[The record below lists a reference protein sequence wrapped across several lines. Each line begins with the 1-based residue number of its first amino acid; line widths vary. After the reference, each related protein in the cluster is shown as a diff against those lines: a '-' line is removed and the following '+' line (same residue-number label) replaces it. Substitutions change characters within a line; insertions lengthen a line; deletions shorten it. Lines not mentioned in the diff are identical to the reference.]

1 MLSAQH
7 RPGRQ
12 LLGRDDGLDPTRGRR
27 EQRGRCDG
35 DSAQQHEDEQGTP
48 SPAQGPAPEG
58 QVSAESI
65 EHAPTLCTHASRRCA
80 VGRAVDG
87 GGGWGELALPLP
99 QLTCSRRPESRR
111 PSRESPVGRD
121 QDAAA
126 AGALEEELDDD
137 AAELLEG
144 EVEEEELAPAS
155 ELLLEEAVEA
165 PEVEE

>member
-1 MLSAQH
+1 M
-7 RPGRQ
+7 
-12 LLGRDDGLDPTRGRR
+12 
-27 EQRGRCDG
+27 
-35 DSAQQHEDEQGTP
+35 
-48 SPAQGPAPEG
+48 
-58 QVSAESI
+58 SAESI

-87 GGGWGELALPLP
+87 GGVWRELALPLP
-99 QLTCSRRPESRR
+99 QLTFSRRPESRR

-137 AAELLEG
+137 AAELLE
-144 EVEEEELAPAS
+144 EEELAPAS

-165 PEVEE
+165 PEVEESVE